1 MAAVSASGWQPV
13 HSDGDITVTV
23 QSLRGRA
30 LWRVVANVPTPP
42 SAAAAGMRQLWR
54 TWGHGDSV
62 VPSVIVLQEGGA
74 VPSTVTDCACCF
86 EQLLQ
91 ALCVGPPEVG
101 GVDFLLRSVWT
112 IYQGQHTAAIRST
125 AEVRAAQVPGSRH
138 EEISADVW
146 IAPNPV
152 VPGTSVVRVVV
163 LPPASVSA
171 ATLAGNGQAAAH
183 RVVVWMRR
191 LQEAALMIQSQPV
204 IS

>member
-1 MAAVSASGWQPV
+1 MLR
-13 HSDGDITVTV
+13 
-23 QSLRGRA
+23 SLRVLAPSQLRA
-30 LWRVVANVPTPP
+30 SRTHL
-42 SAAAAGMRQLWR
+42 SAPHA
-54 TWGHGDSV
+54 S
-62 VPSVIVLQEGGA
+62 
-74 VPSTVTDCACCF
+74 
-86 EQLLQ
+86 
-91 ALCVGPPEVG
+91 AL
-101 GVDFLLRSVWT
+101 
-112 IYQGQHTAAIRST
+112 
-125 AEVRAAQVPGSRH
+125 AQ
-138 EEISADVW
+138 ADVW